1 MILDSKLGDLLI
13 PEDDGLVRVL
23 LRGGRSG
30 RPTPPRLRHLVH
42 LPLFVRPSVGAL
54 RPVAVRSGRRALHWL
69 RGAAVIH
76 EAVIWHLF
84 CPPTALAGFPR
95 QVPRSNNDQR
105 PQKGAPDVVSHPMS
119 VGIQTIGCTKP
130 KHNLPRLGMLDGG
143 DFQGAVV
150 TSVALILFARRGHRL
165 HLDLGDMTRPAAR
178 PPAAV
183 ALNIFFVVWQRTSLL
198 LSEA

>member
-1 MILDSKLGDLLI
+1 MITYMILDSKLGDLLI

-84 CPPTALAGFPR
+84 CPPTALAGFPG
-95 QVPRSNNDQR
+95 QVPRCNNDR
-105 PQKGAPDVVSHPMS
+105 VYDLSIGGLKSTPAKKRAPDFVFHPVSELTNHWMH
-119 VGIQTIGCTKP
+119 QTKTQP
-130 KHNLPRLGMLDGG
+130 
-143 DFQGAVV
+143 
-150 TSVALILFARRGHRL
+150 TSARN
-165 HLDLGDMTRPAAR
+165 AR
-178 PPAAV
+178 
-183 ALNIFFVVWQRTSLL
+183 WW
-198 LSEA
+198 